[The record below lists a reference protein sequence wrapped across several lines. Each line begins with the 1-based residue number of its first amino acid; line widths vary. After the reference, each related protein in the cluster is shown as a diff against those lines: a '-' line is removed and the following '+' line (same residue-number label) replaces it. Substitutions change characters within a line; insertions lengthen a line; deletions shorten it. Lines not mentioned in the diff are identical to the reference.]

1 MVPSR
6 VLRAALVAAMTI
18 ATIAAVAFWMPAGQ
32 SPDGL
37 LAPSRPAATAID
49 ALRQPG
55 ELGVSAR
62 AFGSDP
68 IANPPS
74 APNADAGQS
83 KVWQHAGRW
92 WALLLDASG
101 TAFHIHALD
110 WASQEWIDT
119 ALVADDRANAHPDVM
134 LEGDRLYVVSA
145 ARAATPVA
153 RPQLRRFTYDGT
165 SSWAL
170 DPGYPIDLAALG
182 VNSPSIARDSTGRVW
197 VTYVDQGRI
206 MVTSSPDGL
215 DEWAAARVLPAAG
228 TTTVDE
234 DVARIAAYGPGRL
247 GLMWSNQLDGTFRF
261 ASHRD
266 SDPPDT
272 WTSEIVQS
280 GPNRADNHI
289 DLATASIGGE
299 QRIVAVVKTS
309 LNEAPTVDRNDPLIS
324 VLSQR
329 PGGGWAESTFGR
341 VRDHH
346 TRPLVMVD
354 RRTGSAV
361 VVAVAEEVGRS
372 IIWKRAAL
380 DSPAFDLG
388 IGAKLIGD
396 EDDAITDPTSTK
408 QAVDLVEGAVVVAW
422 DEARGRYMHAVLSL
436 TGADVTSP

>member
-165 SSWAL
+165 SSRAL

-261 ASHRD
+261 AAIAIRTRRTRGRRRSCN
-266 SDPPDT
+266 PGQI
-272 WTSEIVQS
+272 W
-280 GPNRADNHI
+280 ADNHI
-289 DLATASIGGE
+289 DLATASIG
-299 QRIVAVVKTS
+299 AASKS
-309 LNEAPTVDRNDPLIS
+309 SPS
-324 VLSQR
+324 S
-329 PGGGWAESTFGR
+329 
-341 VRDHH
+341 
-346 TRPLVMVD
+346 
-354 RRTGSAV
+354 RR
-361 VVAVAEEVGRS
+361 
-372 IIWKRAAL
+372 L
-380 DSPAFDLG
+380 
-388 IGAKLIGD
+388 
-396 EDDAITDPTSTK
+396 
-408 QAVDLVEGAVVVAW
+408 
-422 DEARGRYMHAVLSL
+422 
-436 TGADVTSP
+436 